1 MAFSNERDE
10 VAHLVKFW
18 SSTVKIKKYLFF
30 ITEGRDKSTK
40 CLQYGSR
47 TLASFLV
54 TRNPKVAAKFAA
66 LTGTAS
72 DGRKIFRLGK
82 FLNEYVKVKA
92 ILIAFLRSRCKSAKL
107 PWDECHKTQLLQL
120 ISRFGFLCYWVL
132 DNLLLLSKIK
142 FLGFD
147 TKKLAKLCGVFWLIG
162 LLGSLATEARTLRR
176 VQDDEQN
183 HLDTLERD
191 DTREHGANL
200 EIRAKEAARTLREL
214 QQEKRAASLN
224 LIKNAADLVVAS
236 NLAHLPHKIFGH
248 PLPEGTVGTAGF
260 ISGAISCYQ
269 LYD

>member
-1 MAFSNERDE
+1 MALSNERDE

-18 SSTVKIKKYLFF
+18 SS
-30 ITEGRDKSTK
+30 TEGRDKSTK

-66 LTGTAS
+66 LNGTAS

-107 PWDECHKTQLLQL
+107 CWDDCQITQLLQL
-120 ISRFGFLCYWVL
+120 ISRSGFLCYWVL

-147 TKKLAKLCGVFWLIG
+147 TKKIAKLCGVFWLIG
-162 LLGSLATEARTLRR
+162 LLGSLANEARTLRR
-176 VQDDEQN
+176 VQDEEQS
-183 HLDTLERD
+183 HLDTLEREEARQD
-191 DTREHGANL
+191 DKNFESCARETT
-200 EIRAKEAARTLREL
+200 KTLRKL
-214 QQEKRAASLN
+214 RQEKTATSLN
-224 LIKNAADLVVAS
+224 IIKNAADLVVAS
-236 NLAHLPHKIFGH
+236 NLAQIPHKIFGQ
-248 PLPEGTVGTAGF
+248 PFPEGSVGTAGF

-269 LYD
+269 MYD